1 MAAEEDSTGRFDDLC
16 NRIKETPRQGLPERK
31 QAEESIRALNEELQA
46 RLQDLTEARAL
57 EEKANRAKSEFL
69 ANISHEFTTP
79 LNSIIGFS
87 QILLTKNFGDLNEK
101 QRGYLE
107 NILNSGERL
116 HDTLKNIV
124 SFVRMDVS
132 DPDMDWEDFRLKDI
146 AASLLSVFRK
156 AAADRHL
163 TLTLDMAK
171 EADRLIRADRG
182 KLIQVFHQLLANA
195 VKFSRDGGSVRVS
208 ARRVREQGAGARGL
222 RRDGR
227 DQEAVA
233 APRPFDLRSPPPDF
247 IEISVADTGVG
258 IREEDLPRLFR
269 PFEQLEAPLTK
280 QFAGVGMGLVLAR
293 KLIEVHG
300 GAIRVESDYGKG
312 TRVIFTI
319 PAFTNDYSPK

>member
-1 MAAEEDSTGRFDDLC
+1 MTAEEVGPDRFEGLR
-16 NRIKETPRQGLPERK
+16 NRIKETSPQGLPERN
-31 QAEESIRALNEELQA
+31 QAEETISALNMELQA
-46 RLQDLTEARAL
+46 RLQDLTEAKAL

-87 QILLTKNFGDLNEK
+87 QILLTNNFGYLNEK

-132 DPDMDWEDFRLKDI
+132 DPDMDWEDFRLKDV

-195 VKFSRDGGSVRVS
+195 MKFSREGGKISIRVRYHKGSEASGDGGCM
-208 ARRVREQGAGARGL
+208 
-222 RRDGR
+222 
-227 DQEAVA
+227 
-233 APRPFDLRSPPPDF
+233 
-247 IEISVADTGVG
+247 EITVADRGVG

-280 QFAGVGMGLVLAR
+280 QFAGVGMGLVLVR

-319 PAFTNDYSPK
+319 PAFTNDYPPK